1 MAPKNE
7 HSFEQSARQLLT
19 KYDIPEGDLT
29 TTFIALGA
37 LQDRERE
44 PLELV
49 VFQRAYRE
57 MYKAIED
64 VYRPRTPLEAQ
75 LEYERERRKLLELTG
90 QDVGPWSEGYSA
102 PLRPVCPTDGA
113 ILREGLCPFCDTET
127 TSG

>member
-1 MAPKNE
+1 MAPKKE

-49 VFQRAYRE
+49 VFQRAYLE

-102 PLRPVCPTDGA
+102 PLRPVCPADGA
-113 ILREGLCPFCDTET
+113 IMTFSHP
-127 TSG
+127 

>member
-1 MAPKNE
+1 MTPEKN
-7 HSFEQSARQLLT
+7 HSFEQTARQLLT
-19 KYDIPEGDLT
+19 KYDIPEGDLA

-37 LQDRERE
+37 LQDREHE

-49 VFQRAYRE
+49 VLQRAYLE
-57 MYKAIED
+57 TYKAIEE

-75 LEYERERRKLLELTG
+75 LEYERERRKLLDLTG
-90 QDVGPWSEGYSA
+90 HDVGPWGEGYSA

-113 ILREGLCPFCDTET
+113 VLREGLCPFCDTGT